1 MMEIEKQIQF
11 ESSPAAVRRAIMDYV
26 ADRFPRAAEF
36 ITWNASGTE
45 ASGSKMGASGT
56 LRLSGRGPTVVDL
69 HARIGFPA
77 SMAVSESRIRRTLD
91 DAIRDLKKKTP

>member
-1 MMEIEKQIQF
+1 MMEIDKQIHF
-11 ESSPAAVRRAIMDYV
+11 DSSPAAVRRAIMDYV
-26 ADRFPRAAEF
+26 AGRFPRAAEF
-36 ITWNASGTE
+36 ITWDAAGTQ

-69 HARIGFPA
+69 HAKIGFPA
-77 SMAVSESRIRRTLD
+77 SMAVTESRIRRTLD